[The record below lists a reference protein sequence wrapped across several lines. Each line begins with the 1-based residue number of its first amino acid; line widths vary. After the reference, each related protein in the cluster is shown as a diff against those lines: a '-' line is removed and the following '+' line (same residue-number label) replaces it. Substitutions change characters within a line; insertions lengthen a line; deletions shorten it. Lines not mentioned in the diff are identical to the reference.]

1 MNILDIAVVLRGT
14 RHEVW
19 LPTLSDQKSHFWS
32 VFRNNKSFIPDMGTV
47 IWDKVKKIYLTYYSA
62 STAVNSRGLDYKDC
76 GKPRASFPPQTIPSD
91 RKHRDIVNQ
100 KLQLVC
106 CV

>member
-32 VFRNNKSFIPDMGTV
+32 VFRNNKSFTPDMRTV
-47 IWDKVKKIYLTYYSA
+47 IWDKVKKK
-62 STAVNSRGLDYKDC
+62 STL
-76 GKPRASFPPQTIPSD
+76 PITLPQ
-91 RKHRDIVNQ
+91 
-100 KLQLVC
+100 QLSIAEA
-106 CV
+106 